1 MHNFL
6 TSVYPEG
13 DVRSAFLSVTQAL
26 HHAKNGIDMV
36 SSTPV
41 SASYPYIMMV
51 EHLCHGKN
59 AYHCLLSNFQIHTHF
74 ARPNWSNIFSRLSR
88 KHVGAKIGEKNIS
101 CNLGLFSN
109 QNS

>member
-13 DVRSAFLSVTQAL
+13 DVRSALLSVIQAL
-26 HHAKNGIDMV
+26 HHAKNGIDIV
-36 SSTPV
+36 SRTPV

-59 AYHCLLSNFQIHTHF
+59 AYIMVFFRIFRYTHILLDQIGPTYFPDCLASM
-74 ARPNWSNIFSRLSR
+74 
-88 KHVGAKIGEKNIS
+88 
-101 CNLGLFSN
+101 
-109 QNS
+109 